1 MSIHLVPIL
10 AEAIEKYYDPADFLE
25 LCDLFDI
32 NVDFNDGQIAYVRT
46 ARNLITLIDHGNNRK
61 LLQSI
66 IPSLLSRCRNGIA
79 TTSWDA
85 KAFHENMDSRI
96 LELFSLIENDQLP
109 EQISVEEHKPFTA
122 KSEAREFIGKAETSV
137 TIVDNYIGIGTLD
150 CLRDL
155 DKSVRVLTGSRKQNI
170 EKNFTKPLS
179 EFVEEGHEIEIRCH
193 PKLHDRYII
202 FNDRCWMVGSSL
214 KDAGKKT
221 FNIIECIDIKDKI
234 VSDVDKKWG
243 EAEVKKWG
251 QKKWGQVYY

>member
-137 TIVDNYIGIGTLD
+137 TIVDNYI
-150 CLRDL
+150 
-155 DKSVRVLTGSRKQNI
+155 
-170 EKNFTKPLS
+170 
-179 EFVEEGHEIEIRCH
+179 
-193 PKLHDRYII
+193 
-202 FNDRCWMVGSSL
+202 
-214 KDAGKKT
+214 
-221 FNIIECIDIKDKI
+221 
-234 VSDVDKKWG
+234 
-243 EAEVKKWG
+243 
-251 QKKWGQVYY
+251 

>member
-1 MSIHLVPIL
+1 MRNHLVPIL
-10 AEAIEKYYDPADFLE
+10 AEAIEKYYDPTDFLE

-32 NVDFNDGQIAYVRT
+32 NDVFDDNRIPYLRT
-46 ARNLITLIDHGNNRK
+46 ARNLITLINHGNNRK
-61 LLQSI
+61 VLQSL

-79 TTSWDA
+79 TTSWEA

-155 DKSVRVLTGSRKQNI
+155 DKPVRVLTGSRKQNI

-179 EFVEEGHEIEIRCH
+179 EFVGEGHEIEIRCH

-214 KDAGKKT
+214 KDAGRKT
-221 FNIIECIDIKDKI
+221 FNIIECVDIKDKI
-234 VSDVDKKWG
+234 ASDVDNKWD
-243 EAEVKKWG
+243 EAEVYIDKS
-251 QKKWGQVYY
+251 